1 MDYVARCPSCGR
13 EYDDPLRFRC
23 DCGSPLDLSL
33 RLEEFRREDVVDT
46 PSMWRYVKFFPYIDE
61 RNIVTLGEGWT
72 PLLRLDGNL
81 YVKMDF
87 LNPTGSFKDRGASAI
102 ISAVRDRVTG
112 FIAEDSSGNA
122 GASMAAYAAR
132 AGIKARIY
140 VPATISGHKI
150 DQIMAY
156 GAELV
161 RVEGSRE
168 EVSREAMRPEPGKV
182 YVGHA
187 WHPIF
192 RDGMRTLAYEIVE
205 QLDWTPPDRIYVPVS
220 SGTGLLGILDGLRH
234 LGGLFP
240 EVVAC
245 QTEAVSPLYH
255 RFRGEPY
262 TPPERLETIAD
273 ALIVTNPPLLDIMVG
288 KLREMGRSVEV
299 VGEEE
304 IADAFH
310 ELAGRGIFVEP
321 TSTVSLACYRKQVD
335 MGEVDEGERVVLLLT
350 GSGLKTK
357 TSIVKRLLTRNRP
370 TPKDEDV

>member
-1 MDYVARCPSCGR
+1 VGYVARCPSCGR

-23 DCGSPLDLSL
+23 DCGSPLDIPVQPG
-33 RLEEFRREDVVDT
+33 EFRREGVVDT
-46 PSMWRYVKFFPYIDE
+46 PSMWRYVNFFPYVE
-61 RNIVTLGEGWT
+61 KRNIVSLGEGWT
-72 PLLRLDGNL
+72 PLLRFESNA

-87 LNPTGSFKDRGASAI
+87 LNPTGSFKDRGASTI
-102 ISAVRDRVTG
+102 ISAIRDRVTG
-112 FIAEDSSGNA
+112 FISEDSSGNA
-122 GASMAAYAAR
+122 GASTAAYAAR

-140 VPATISGHKI
+140 VPANISGHKI

-168 EVSREAMRPEPGKV
+168 EVSKEAMRPEQGKV

-187 WHPIF
+187 WHPVF

-205 QLDWTPPDRIYVPVS
+205 QLGWNPPDRIYVPVS
-220 SGTGLLGILDGLRH
+220 SGTGLLGILEGLKH
-234 LGGLFP
+234 LGEPFP

-245 QTEAVSPLYH
+245 QTEVVSPLYH

-262 TPPERLETIAD
+262 APPERLETIAD
-273 ALIVTNPPLLDIMVG
+273 ALIVTKPPLLDIMVE
-288 KLREMGRSVEV
+288 KLREMRGSVEI
-299 VGEEE
+299 VGEGE

-321 TSTVSLACYRKQVD
+321 TSAVSLACYRKQVE
-335 MGEVDEGERVVLLLT
+335 MGEVDRGDRAVLLLT

-357 TSIVKRLLTRNRP
+357 PSIIKRLLAGRN
-370 TPKDEDV
+370 